1 MLEID
6 STGLV
11 IIGFDWKM
19 RCVFTKLVWGCCW
32 SCDGETSFSCSVD
45 SIKFGV
51 KKCTAL
57 FDWYIIFPK
66 HFTLGTTLPKFC
78 LVQMKFQELG
88 SVHACLDFLWF
99 CKRVEMRLL
108 DFPSVLNWTHQRV
121 LGTLNCSFW
130 WRLRNNNFLASK
142 AHSYDDNFRVAEA
155 YFPQGSNL
163 AKLFLHCTSLT
174 SRTSLFSSTCIWLAQ
189 ITNWERIS
197 GTNCWQP
204 WMCSSIFT
212 AGIGMI

>member
-1 MLEID
+1 MIF
-6 STGLV
+6 
-11 IIGFDWKM
+11 GFDWKM
-19 RCVFTKLVWGCCW
+19 RCVFTKLVWGCCR
-32 SCDGETSFSCSVD
+32 SCEGETGSSCSVD

-57 FDWYIIFPK
+57 FDRHIIFPK
-66 HFTLGTTLPKFC
+66 DFTLGTTLPKSC

-88 SVHACLDFLWF
+88 SAHACLDFLRF

-108 DFPSVLNWTHQRV
+108 DSHLFWTERIREFWGLWIVHFDEDC
-121 LGTLNCSFW
+121 GTIIFW
-130 WRLRNNNFLASK
+130 HRKN
-142 AHSYDDNFRVAEA
+142 SYDDNFRVADA
-155 YFPQGSNL
+155 YFSQGSNL
-163 AKLFLHCTSLT
+163 AKLFLRCTSLT
-174 SRTSLFSSTCIWLAQ
+174 SRTSLFSSTCMWLAQ
-189 ITNWERIS
+189 ISNWEKIS